1 MIKML
6 ILPKVIS
13 VQFSS
18 ATQSSL
24 TICDPMDC
32 SSPGFPVHHQLLQ
45 PAQTHVHQVS
55 NAILT
60 SHPLSSPSLLA
71 SIFPS
76 IRVFSNQS
84 ALHIRWPKYRS
95 FSISPSHEYSG
106 LISFRM
112 DWLDIL
118 AVQETLN
125 SLLQYYSS
133 KASIL

>member
-32 SSPGFPVHHQLLQ
+32 STPGFPVHHQLLQ

-95 FSISPSHEYSG
+95 FSMSPSHEYSG

-133 KASIL
+133 KESIL